1 MVQAILG
8 DENRI
13 LPVSTLLQGEYGY
26 TDVFASVPCRLNN
39 EGVAEVI
46 ELNLSDEEKAKFDAS
61 VKSMKENYQRALG
74 M

>member
-1 MVQAILG
+1 MVKAIYG
-8 DENRI
+8 DENRV

-26 TDVFASVPCRLNN
+26 RDVFASVPCRLNR

-46 ELNLSDEEKAKFDAS
+46 ELHLTAEEKAKFDAS
-61 VKSMKENYQRALG
+61 VKSMGENFARAMG